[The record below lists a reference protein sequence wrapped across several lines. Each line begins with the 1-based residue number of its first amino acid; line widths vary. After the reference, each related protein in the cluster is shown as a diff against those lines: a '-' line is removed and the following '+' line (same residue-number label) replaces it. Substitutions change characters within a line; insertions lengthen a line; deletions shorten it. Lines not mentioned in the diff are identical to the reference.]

1 MTLNGLL
8 LALRA
13 RYVLIWTTCLACAV
27 AAFGVS
33 MLLPK
38 KFTSTCQVLIDVVG
52 ANSVLGRDASWDAS
66 YALLAPSYMAT
77 QADIVASPRVVDSVV
92 RLLGLDQNEDSL
104 REWHEKGDGEGTAAT
119 YFAKKLNSRVDVKP
133 GRDSNVLSISYT
145 DKNPQFAAAV
155 ANAYAKA
162 YKKTNVELRAA
173 PAQDFAAWFDARA
186 QQARQR
192 LDEAQQRLSAYEKD
206 HGVVASEERSDVE
219 STRLAELDTQLTT
232 AQAMRAE
239 SASREEHSATGAQ
252 DPSPD
257 VQQNPTIVS
266 LRTDVARAQAK
277 LNELSLTLGSNNPRY
292 QQAQSELE
300 TLQSALS
307 TEVSRAK
314 SGVAATNA
322 INAQREAKIR
332 AAVEGQK
339 QRVLGMRA
347 QHDEMALLQRD
358 VDSARRAY
366 DLITQRLLQ
375 TSLEGQANS
384 TNIVVL
390 SEAVPSTTASSPNV
404 WLNTASALL
413 LGALFGGALALAAEL
428 RRPRIRSTEDVTQA
442 LSVPVLAIL
451 PAARPPQM
459 ISAR

>member
-13 RYVLIWTTCLACAV
+13 RHVLIWTTCLACAV

-38 KFTSTCQVLIDVVG
+38 KFTSTCQVLIDVLG
-52 ANSVLGRDASWDAS
+52 ANSVLGRDAS

-92 RLLGLDQNEDSL
+92 RLLGLDQNEDSV
-104 REWHEKGDGEGTAAT
+104 REWHEKGDPEGTAAT

-133 GRDSNVLSISYT
+133 GRESNVLSISYT

-162 YKKTNVELRAA
+162 YIDANVELHAA
-173 PAQDFAAWFDARA
+173 PARDFAAWFDARA

-192 LDEAQQRLSAYEKD
+192 LDEAQQRLTAYERD
-206 HGVVASEERSDVE
+206 HGVVASEGRSDVE
-219 STRLAELDTQLTT
+219 SARLAELDTQLTT
-232 AQAMRAE
+232 VQAMRAE
-239 SASREEHSATGAQ
+239 SASREHEATGVL
-252 DPSPD
+252 DTSPD

-300 TLQSALS
+300 TLKSALS
-307 TEVSRAK
+307 AETHRAV
-314 SGVAATNA
+314 SGVSAANT

-332 AAVEGQK
+332 AAVEEQK
-339 QRVLGMRA
+339 KRVLGMRTERD
-347 QHDEMALLQRD
+347 QMALLQRD
-358 VDSARRAY
+358 VESARRDY
-366 DLITQRLLQ
+366 DQVAQRLSQ

-390 SEAVPSTTASSPNV
+390 SEAVPSPTASSPNV
-404 WLNTASALL
+404 GLNTAAALL

-428 RRPRIRSTEDVTQA
+428 RRPRIRSEEDVTQA

-451 PAARPPQM
+451 PAARSPQM
-459 ISAR
+459 IAAR